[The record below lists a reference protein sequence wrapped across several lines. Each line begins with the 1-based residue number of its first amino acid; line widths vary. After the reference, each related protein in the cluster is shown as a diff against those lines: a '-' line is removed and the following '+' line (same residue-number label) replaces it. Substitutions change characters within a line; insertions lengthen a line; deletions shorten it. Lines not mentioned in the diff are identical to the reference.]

1 MIMAI
6 INGTAGDDPNLIGTG
21 DDDTTNAFD
30 GNDRLIGGN
39 GSDALLGGGDND
51 RLFGG
56 ADDDTFLGF
65 AGDDRDIMTGGSG
78 ADQFRFV
85 DADPFGDGVEY
96 STGVGNGRDIV
107 TDLSGAEDDVL
118 NIQGID
124 ADLSTVAD
132 DAFAFVGEIGDDGL
146 GTGEIGFVERN
157 NLTILQGN
165 ADADPGAEFEIQ
177 LNGTGLDLGTDSF
190 VL

>member
-1 MIMAI
+1 
-6 INGTAGDDPNLIGTG
+6 
-21 DDDTTNAFD
+21 
-30 GNDRLIGGN
+30 
-39 GSDALLGGGDND
+39 
-51 RLFGG
+51 
-56 ADDDTFLGF
+56 
-65 AGDDRDIMTGGSG
+65 MTGGAG
-78 ADQFRFV
+78 DDQFRFV

-107 TDLSGAEDDVL
+107 TDFSGAERDTL

-124 ADLSTVAD
+124 ADLSTVVD
-132 DAFAFVGEIGDDGL
+132 DDFAFVGEIGDDGV

-177 LNGTGLDLGTDSF
+177 LGLTADDFSL
-190 VL
+190 

>member
-1 MIMAI
+1 MAI
-6 INGTAGDDPNLIGTG
+6 IQGTGGPDDLMGTG
-21 DDDTTNAFD
+21 DRDGISGFG
-30 GNDRLIGGN
+30 GNDQLIGAN
-39 GSDALLGGGDND
+39 GDDVLNGGGEND

-56 ADDDTFLGF
+56 GGDDTFLGF
-65 AGDDRDIMTGGSG
+65 GGDDRDIMTGGAG

-85 DADPFGDGVEY
+85 DANPFGDEVSY
-96 STGVGNGRDIV
+96 STGVGNSRDVV
-107 TDLSGAEDDVL
+107 TDFSRAEGDIL

-124 ADLSTVAD
+124 ADLSTDPFD
-132 DAFAFVGEIGDDGL
+132 DAFTLVGGIGNDGL

-165 ADADPGAEFEIQ
+165 ADADPGPEFEIQ
-177 LNGTGLDLGTDSF
+177 LNGAGLGLTADDF